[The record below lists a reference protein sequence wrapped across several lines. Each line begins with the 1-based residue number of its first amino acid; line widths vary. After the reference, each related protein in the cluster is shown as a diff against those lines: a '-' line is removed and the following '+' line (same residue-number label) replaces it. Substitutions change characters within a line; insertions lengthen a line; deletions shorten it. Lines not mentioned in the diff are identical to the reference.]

1 MKILVTGA
9 SGFIGAA
16 VCRQLTSENQNV
28 LPVYRNAHSSGLN
41 IGNINGSTNWNSALS
56 NITHVIHTAAR
67 VHIMSENVAA
77 PLPEFRRVN
86 VEGTLNLARQAAES
100 GVTRFI
106 FISSA
111 KVNGEQTN
119 AGIAFTE
126 EDVLSPDDPYAIS
139 KHEAEE
145 GLRHLAS
152 ETSLEIVII
161 RPPLVYGPGVKANFL
176 SLMKL
181 ISIGFPLPLGRID
194 NRRSMVSLDNLI
206 DFITTCITHPEAAN
220 QTFLVSD
227 GEDLSVTQLLRR
239 LASAM
244 DIPSRLIPVPST
256 WLQLGL
262 SIVGKKSI
270 ANRLC
275 GSLQVDI
282 TKAKTLLGWSPILS
296 VDAGLNKTAKFFL
309 GNSSK

>member
-9 SGFIGAA
+9 SGFIGTA
-16 VCRQLTSENQNV
+16 VCRRLISESQNV
-28 LPVYRNAHSSGLN
+28 LPVYRNARNSGLG

-67 VHIMSENVAA
+67 VHIMRENVTD
-77 PLPEFRRVN
+77 PLHEFRKVN
-86 VEGTLNLARQAAES
+86 VEGTLNLARQAANS
-100 GVTRFI
+100 GATRFI
-106 FISSA
+106 FISSV
-111 KVNGEQTN
+111 KVNGEQTK
-119 AGIAFTE
+119 AGTAFTE
-126 EDVLSPDDPYAIS
+126 EDVSGSDDPYAIS
-139 KHEAEE
+139 KYEAEE
-145 GLRHLAS
+145 GLRCISS
-152 ETSLEIVII
+152 ETKMEIVVI

-181 ISIGFPLPLGRID
+181 VKIGFPLPLGRID
-194 NRRSMVSLDNLI
+194 NLRSMVSLDNLV
-206 DFITTCITHPEAAN
+206 DFIITCLHHPEASN

-227 GEDLSVTQLLRR
+227 GEDLSVTQLLRQ

-244 DIPSRLIPVPST
+244 DMPSRLIPVPSAL
-256 WLQLGL
+256 LQLGL

-282 TKAKTLLGWSPILS
+282 TKARTLLGWSPILS
-296 VDAGLNKTAKFFL
+296 VDAGFNKTAKFFL
-309 GNSSK
+309 ENPSK